1 MVEKWRDNCWS
12 LYGDGS
18 EVSGQGGERGIWMII
33 NACTI
38 VLKCLEWTNMS
49 LLNVQCCVRTRAL
62 PITLHQ
68 VCRLRLRGEH
78 SRVLSFIQ
86 MLLLCVGEAPLLDV
100 KTHVSWFTF
109 TPLKRWLNE
118 SSFVLRMSIAS
129 DAVARWGTWG
139 HRCDFLMHIYL
150 IFPNANDLPLN
161 VWPPECV
168 FHDTYPFQLLRSISL
183 LPDGQSRWA
192 WASEMLWFIS
202 CMNSELSEN

>member
-1 MVEKWRDNCWS
+1 MWLVYCWS
-12 LYGDGS
+12 QCGEGG
-18 EVSGQGGERGIWMII
+18 EVGGKGGERDVRRLI
-33 NACTI
+33 NSCTI
-38 VLKCLEWTNMS
+38 VLQCFEWTILS
-49 LLNVQCCVRTRAL
+49 LLKEQCCVRTRVL

-78 SRVLSFIQ
+78 SRVLSFIH

-129 DAVARWGTWG
+129 EAVAGWGTWG

-150 IFPNANDLPLN
+150 ISLNAFDLPLN

-168 FHDTYPFQLLRSISL
+168 FHDTDPLQLLRSNCCLPMGSL
-183 LPDGQSRWA
+183 VGMST
-192 WASEMLWFIS
+192 EGVKFILH
-202 CMNSELSEN
+202 MNL